1 MAEAKSF
8 RDELIEKVLLK
19 MVQTHDAA
27 ASNVIKFYPNGRLGK
42 CITLI
47 VLSDE
52 NLDLDNWKVIEIPD
66 KNDINPLECHM
77 DLKIHNVIDYFEWN
91 WIKDESKILLSYT
104 DVDSD
109 GWDNFIDIDDSKCN
123 RYQLV
128 YKCEMD
134 VSKLSSTLL
143 ANKLNSEEIRKEVR
157 ALIQSRIDQIMNED
171 NANVF
176 SHTTSKIVNGG
187 NKNDEV

>member
-1 MAEAKSF
+1 
-8 RDELIEKVLLK
+8 
-19 MVQTHDAA
+19 
-27 ASNVIKFYPNGRLGK
+27 
-42 CITLI
+42 
-47 VLSDE
+47 
-52 NLDLDNWKVIEIPD
+52 
-66 KNDINPLECHM
+66 
-77 DLKIHNVIDYFEWN
+77 
-91 WIKDESKILLSYT
+91 
-104 DVDSD
+104 
-109 GWDNFIDIDDSKCN
+109 
-123 RYQLV
+123 
-128 YKCEMD
+128 MD

>member
-27 ASNVIKFYPNGRLGK
+27 ASNVIKFYPNGRLGR

-66 KNDINPLECHM
+66 KNDINPLECHV

-109 GWDNFIDIDDSKCN
+109 GWDNFIDIDDSECN
-123 RYQLV
+123 KYQLV
-128 YKCEMD
+128 YKFEMD
-134 VSKLSSTLL
+134 VSKLSSALL

>member
-8 RDELIEKVLLK
+8 RDELIEKVLLT

>member
-1 MAEAKSF
+1 MAEVKSF

-19 MVQTHDAA
+19 MVQTHDVA

-66 KNDINPLECHM
+66 KNDIDPSECHV

-109 GWDNFIDIDDSKCN
+109 GWDNFIDIDDSECN
-123 RYQLV
+123 KYQLV

-134 VSKLSSTLL
+134 VSKLSSMLV
-143 ANKLNSEEIRKEVR
+143 ADKLNSDEIRKEIR
-157 ALIQSRIDQIMNED
+157 DLIQSRIDQIMNED
-171 NANVF
+171 NASVF
-176 SHTTSKIVNGG
+176 SHTTSNIVNGD

>member
-1 MAEAKSF
+1 MAEVKSF

-66 KNDINPLECHM
+66 KNDIDSLECHV

-128 YKCEMD
+128 YNFEMD
-134 VSKLSSTLL
+134 VSKLSSALL

>member
-1 MAEAKSF
+1 MAEVKSF
-8 RDELIEKVLLK
+8 RDELIEKVFLK
-19 MVQTHDAA
+19 MVQTHDVA
-27 ASNVIKFYPNGRLGK
+27 ASNVIKFYPNGRFGK
-42 CITLI
+42 CVTLI

-66 KNDINPLECHM
+66 KNDIDSLACHV
-77 DLKIHNVIDYFEWN
+77 DLKIHNVVDYFEWN
-91 WIKDESKILLSYT
+91 WIKGESKILLSYP

-128 YKCEMD
+128 YNFEMD
-134 VSKLSSTLL
+134 VSKLSSTLI

-171 NANVF
+171 NASVF
-176 SHTTSKIVNGG
+176 SHTTSNIVNGD

>member
-91 WIKDESKILLSYT
+91 WIKDESKSCYRIQMSIPMDGIILSILMI
-104 DVDSD
+104 V
-109 GWDNFIDIDDSKCN
+109 NAIDISWYISAKWT
-123 RYQLV
+123 LV
-128 YKCEMD
+128 
-134 VSKLSSTLL
+134 
-143 ANKLNSEEIRKEVR
+143 N
-157 ALIQSRIDQIMNED
+157 
-171 NANVF
+171 
-176 SHTTSKIVNGG
+176 
-187 NKNDEV
+187 